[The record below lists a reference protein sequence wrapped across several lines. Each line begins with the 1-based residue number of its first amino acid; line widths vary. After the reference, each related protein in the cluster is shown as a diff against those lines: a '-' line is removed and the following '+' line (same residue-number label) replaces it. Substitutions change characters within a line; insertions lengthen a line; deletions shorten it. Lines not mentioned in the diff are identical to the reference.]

1 MPCVLALTA
10 IVIPYTTISPQS
22 LLSHT
27 HTHTNIITS
36 DTQDDSA
43 TDLVTADSKMWYWN
57 TFSTLAF
64 L

>member
-27 HTHTNIITS
+27 HTNMITS

>member
-1 MPCVLALTA
+1 MPCALALTA

-27 HTHTNIITS
+27 HTNMIRS

-43 TDLVTADSKMWYWN
+43 TDLVTTDSKMWY
-57 TFSTLAF
+57 
-64 L
+64 